1 MRLTRTVLFLP
12 LLALGGCSLLYS
24 GAGQQGA
31 HTRAPIQEDRWQVTG
46 ENTVVS
52 PAADSGLQYRPDRRD
67 LIKPPTEPVTHQYQD
82 PLPSGFRAS
91 LTHKPLHDY
100 ADQLA
105 MQLMAHT
112 PNLDQAN
119 IGVASFVRLNQSL
132 QETTVLGNQLAEYLM
147 GVLQDY
153 GVSVVEYKLA
163 PTLFVT
169 PHGDIALTRDSRLLK
184 TSAAIDH
191 VLTGTMVETPR
202 GVQVNARIITLETG
216 QLVAASSLQIPAFM
230 VTSLNH
236 PQAAPR

>member
-1 MRLTRTVLFLP
+1 MKFTLSVLLLP
-12 LLALGGCSLLYS
+12 LLALSGCSLLYS
-24 GAGQQGA
+24 NIDPQKSQAQASTQA
-31 HTRAPIQEDRWQVTG
+31 DRWQVSG
-46 ENTVVS
+46 EDSVVS
-52 PAADSGLQYRPDRRD
+52 APTGSGLSYRPDRRD
-67 LIKPPTEPVTHQYQD
+67 LMTQRPQPVAHQYQD

-112 PNLDQAN
+112 PSLDDAN

-132 QETTVLGNQLAEYLM
+132 QETTVLGNQLSEYLM
-147 GVLQDY
+147 AVLQDY

-163 PTLFVT
+163 PSLFVT

-184 TSAAIDH
+184 TTAAIDH

-202 GVQVNARIITLETG
+202 GVQINARIVTLKTG

-236 PQAAPR
+236 PQAESR